1 MSERTALEGGGGVE
15 MSNRQ
20 RLNWLR
26 LARCDGVGPATFRD
40 LINHFGTAE
49 QALEAL
55 PDLGRRSGRRRPI
68 RIPAA
73 ADIEREVAALHK
85 FGGQLVCSGEPDY
98 PPAMLAYDAAPMVM
112 SVYGD
117 AGTLRRPMVGI
128 VGSRDAS
135 LASTRLTQTFAEAIG
150 AAGYVIASGLAKGI
164 DAAAHAA
171 SLRTGTLAAF
181 AGGVNV
187 AWPPQNEDLA
197 KSIIDTGGIVV
208 SEMPFGW
215 KPRAKDFPRRN
226 RIIAGVSLGVLVVEA
241 ALRSGSLITA
251 RLANEMG
258 RVVFAV
264 PGSPI
269 DPRSAGTNR
278 LIKEGAS
285 FVTDPDDVL
294 AELRPMHERSAA
306 PAVVRESAPAPLSE
320 PDMSERERIVSSLND
335 APVPVDEV
343 VRFTGLAPA
352 VVQLV
357 LLELDLAGRI
367 ERHGGNRV
375 SLA

>member
-1 MSERTALEGGGGVE
+1 MKRDAGIE
-15 MSNRQ
+15 MSDAQ
-20 RLNWLR
+20 RAHWLR
-26 LARCDGVGPATFRD
+26 LARADGVGPVTFRD

-49 QALEAL
+49 RALEAL
-55 PDLGRRSGRRRPI
+55 PDLARRSGRRRPI
-68 RIPAA
+68 RVPAA
-73 ADIEREVAALHK
+73 GDIAREVEALRR
-85 FGGQLVCSGEPDY
+85 FGGRLVCSGEPDY
-98 PPAMLAYDAAPMVM
+98 PSAMMAYDAAPMVL

-117 AGTLRRPMVGI
+117 AAALSRPAVGI
-128 VGSRDAS
+128 VGSRNAS
-135 LASTRLTQTFAEAIG
+135 LASTRLTHAFAEAIG
-150 AAGYVIASGLAKGI
+150 AAGYTIASGLARGI

-181 AGGVNV
+181 AGGVNL
-187 AWPPQNEDLA
+187 AWPPENEKLA
-197 KSIIDTGGIVV
+197 QSIVDAGGVVV

-226 RIIAGVSLGVLVVEA
+226 RIIAGASLGVVVMEA

-251 RLANEMG
+251 RLATEMG
-258 RVVFAV
+258 RSVFAV

-269 DPRSAGTNR
+269 DPRSEGTNS
-278 LIKEGAS
+278 LIKQGAT
-285 FVTDPDDVL
+285 FTTEPEDVL
-294 AELRPMHERSAA
+294 RELEPMRERP
-306 PAVVRESAPAPLSE
+306 APAPVLREAEPVPLVE

-352 VVQLV
+352 MVQLV

-367 ERHGGNRV
+367 ERHAGNRV

>member
-1 MSERTALEGGGGVE
+1 MSERQQLH
-15 MSNRQ
+15 
-20 RLNWLR
+20 WLR

-49 QALEAL
+49 RALQAL

-68 RIPAA
+68 RMPDLG
-73 ADIEREVAALHK
+73 DIEREVAALRK
-85 FGGQLVCSGEPDY
+85 FGGQLVCSGEPNY
-98 PPAMLAYDAAPMVM
+98 PLAMLAYDAAPMVL
-112 SVYGD
+112 SVYGNVD
-117 AGTLRRPMVGI
+117 ILGRPMLGV

-135 LASTRLTQTFAEAIG
+135 LASTRLTQQFAEAIG

-164 DAAAHAA
+164 DAAAHRA
-171 SLRTGTLAAF
+171 SLATGTLAAF
-181 AGGVNV
+181 AGGVNLV
-187 AWPPQNEDLA
+187 WPPQNEALA
-197 KSIIDTGGIVV
+197 KAIIDEGGVVV

-258 RVVFAV
+258 REVFAI

-269 DPRSAGTNR
+269 DPRAAGTNK
-278 LIKEGAS
+278 LLKDGAT
-285 FVTDPDDVL
+285 FVTEPDDVL
-294 AELRPMHERSAA
+294 AVLEPMHER
-306 PAVVRESAPAPLSE
+306 APAPLAVRETDPVPMAE
-320 PDMSERERIVSSLND
+320 PDTSERERIMSSLND